1 MTKTKTNDIPTY
13 KPGDTI
19 RITLEVADENG
30 VADVG
35 ARFRL
40 NKAGT
45 ARSFYK
51 SVKLDGDDVEA
62 VAALEIEVDAAFPS
76 GDYSCEYLALTDGL
90 GNQTLIVSPGIE
102 FHVEGTKENN
112 EGPAL
117 RKWSFA

>member
-1 MTKTKTNDIPTY
+1 MTETKTNDVPTY
-13 KPGDTI
+13 KLGDTI
-19 RITLEVADENG
+19 RIALEVTDENG
-30 VADVG
+30 VIDVG

-45 ARSFYK
+45 ARSFYR
-51 SVKLDGDDVEA
+51 SVKLNGDVEA
-62 VAALEIEVDAAFPS
+62 IAALEIDVDAAFPS
-76 GDYSCEYLALTDGL
+76 GDYTCEYLALTDGL

-102 FHVEGTKENN
+102 FHVEGAKESN

>member
-1 MTKTKTNDIPTY
+1 MTKTKTNDVPTY

-30 VADVG
+30 
-35 ARFRL
+35 
-40 NKAGT
+40 